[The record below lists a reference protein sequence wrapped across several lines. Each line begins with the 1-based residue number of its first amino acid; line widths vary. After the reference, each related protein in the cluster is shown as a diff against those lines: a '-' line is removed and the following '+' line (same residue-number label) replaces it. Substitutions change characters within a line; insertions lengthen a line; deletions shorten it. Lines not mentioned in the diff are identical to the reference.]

1 MKGKMDT
8 NGYQFEQLN
17 CSLSVHHLF
26 ERLKK
31 SIKSVRQTVRT
42 VGISI

>member
-1 MKGKMDT
+1 MKGKTDT

-17 CSLSVHHLF
+17 CSLSIHHPF

-31 SIKSVRQTVRT
+31 SVKSVRQTV
-42 VGISI
+42 